1 MTVAGSVSTR
11 RDGHLA
17 RIALARPERR
27 NALDDALIDE
37 LTAAMGEVGDARA
50 VVLTGEGPSFCAGAD
65 LDWMRSG
72 VDLDEAA
79 NLDAARRLSGLFAA
93 VDACPAPVVAAVHG
107 HAIAGGAG
115 LVACADIAIAA
126 PDAVFAFTETRIGLI
141 PATISPYVIDRIG
154 PTAARRYLLTAER
167 LDAAEAL
174 RIGLIAAIA
183 DDPAGEADR
192 LAELLAGNG
201 PEAVRAAKRLV
212 RERPSH
218 EELARR
224 IATVRVSPEGQAGL
238 RALLDGEEPP
248 WRSAPS

>member
-1 MTVAGSVSTR
+1 VTVAGSVSTR